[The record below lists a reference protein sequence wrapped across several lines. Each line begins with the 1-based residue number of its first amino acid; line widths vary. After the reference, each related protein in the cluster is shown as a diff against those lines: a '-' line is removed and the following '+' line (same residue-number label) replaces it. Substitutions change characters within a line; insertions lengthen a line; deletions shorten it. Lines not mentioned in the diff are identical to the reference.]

1 MSIGAKQGGQA
12 AERPGQIGFRFS
24 PAAYL
29 WLRMVN
35 RTRVRKPY
43 RASPEAV
50 QLHKTLT
57 IADLHC
63 DALLSNRDLLCRGR
77 HGHVDIPRMQ
87 EGNVALQFFSIP
99 TVAPVRVGIPW
110 IPLDTDAMTPLLAA
124 ERWPKATRKSTR
136 ERVLYGA
143 RLLQDVEARSGGT
156 FRILRT
162 AADLDAFLVERNRN
176 PQITAGV
183 LGVEGLHSLE
193 GNLETLDT
201 FFDAGV
207 RTAGPVHMADNDL
220 GGCAHGRKQGGL
232 TPFGEA
238 VLRRMEEKRMLVDF
252 AHASSRLLADMLEC
266 CTRPPVISHTGLKGA
281 YDTPR
286 NISDAHALRIA
297 EMGGV
302 IGIGFFPWALG
313 TGGLNALINTLLYAV
328 RLVGPEHV
336 ALGSDWDGMVLTP
349 IDASGVV
356 LITHLLLKHGLPET
370 DIAGIMGGNVIR
382 LLRETL
388 PRE

>member
-1 MSIGAKQGGQA
+1 MVTKDLNGVRTGQS
-12 AERPGQIGFRFS
+12 GIHFS

-35 RTRVRKPY
+35 RTRLHKPY
-43 RASPEAV
+43 RVSPETE

-63 DALLSNRDLLCRGR
+63 DAILSNRDLLRRGR

-124 ERWPKATRKSTR
+124 ERWPKEALKSTR
-136 ERVLYGA
+136 ERVLYGTSI
-143 RLLQDVEARSGGT
+143 LHNVEARSDGM
-156 FRILRT
+156 FRIIRT
-162 AADLDAFLVERNRN
+162 VADLNTFLNDRARN
-176 PQITAGV
+176 PRLTAGV

-193 GNLETLDT
+193 GSLQTIDS

-238 VLRRMEEKRMLVDF
+238 VLKRMEEKRMLVDF
-252 AHASSRLLADMLEC
+252 AHASSRLLDDMLEC
-266 CTRPPVISHTGLKGA
+266 CARPAVISHTGLKGA
-281 YDTPR
+281 HDNPR
-286 NISDAHALRIA
+286 NISDTHALRIA

-313 TGGLNALINTLLYAV
+313 AGGLNALVNTLRYAA
-328 RLVGPEHV
+328 RLVGPDHV

-356 LITHLLLKHGLPET
+356 LITHTLLKHGLPET
-370 DIAGIMGGNVIR
+370 DIAKIMGGNVIR

-388 PRE
+388 PES

>member
-1 MSIGAKQGGQA
+1 MAKDVDSVQSGQS
-12 AERPGQIGFRFS
+12 GIHFS
-24 PAAYL
+24 LAAYL

-35 RTRVRKPY
+35 RTRLRKPY
-43 RASPEAV
+43 RVPPETER
-50 QLHKTLT
+50 LHKTLT

-63 DALLSNRDLLCRGR
+63 DAVLSNRDLLRRGKR
-77 HGHVDIPRMQ
+77 GHVDIPRMQ

-124 ERWPKATRKSTR
+124 ERWPKEALKSTR

-143 RLLQDVEARSGGT
+143 S
-156 FRILRT
+156 ILRNVESRSDGMFRVIRT
-162 AADLDAFLVERNRN
+162 VADLNAFLNDRVRN
-176 PQITAGV
+176 PRLTAGI

-193 GNLETLDT
+193 GSLHAIDS

-238 VLRRMEEKRMLVDF
+238 VLKRMEEKSMLVDF
-252 AHASSRLLADMLEC
+252 AHASSRLLDDMLEC
-266 CTRPPVISHTGLKGA
+266 CTRPAVISHTGLKGA
-281 YDTPR
+281 HDNHR
-286 NISDAHALRIA
+286 NISDDHALRIA
-297 EMGGV
+297 KMGGV

-313 TGGLNALINTLLYAV
+313 AGGLNALVNTLLYAV

-356 LITHLLLKHGLPET
+356 LITHLLLKRGLAET
-370 DIAGIMGGNVIR
+370 DIAKIMGGNVIR

-388 PRE
+388 PRV